1 MGSRGPIP
9 NRSDDLARDRS
20 RKGGDTGP
28 EVKVGQMRPVRIPE
42 ADPDWHDI
50 AVMIWDSLMESGQA
64 DFFQQSDWA
73 YAYSLCDDVSHYK
86 SAGRVNKHT
95 GEFEAYRSPE
105 MLKAIQSA
113 MASLLMTEGERRR
126 ARVELTQIEP
136 EKTSAAVLAIAQYQ
150 EDLGITTE

>member
-1 MGSRGPIP
+1 MGDRGPIG
-9 NRSDDLARDRS
+9 NRSDDLARPRS

-28 EVKVGQMRPVRIPE
+28 EVKVGQMRPTEIPE
-42 ADPDWHDI
+42 ADPDWHAI
-50 AVMIWDSLMESGQA
+50 AVMIWDSLINSGQA
-64 DFFQQSDWA
+64 DFYQQSDWA

-86 SAGRVNKHT
+86 NAGRWNKHS

-126 ARVELTQIEP
+126 ARVELTQVEP
-136 EKTSAAVLAIAQYQ
+136 EKSPASVIAIAQYKD
-150 EDLGITTE
+150 DLGIDE

>member
-1 MGSRGPIP
+1 MGSRGPIG

-28 EVKVGQMRPVRIPE
+28 EMKFGQMMPVRIPD
-42 ADPDWHDI
+42 ADPEWHAI
-50 AVMIWDSLMESGQA
+50 AVMIWDSLIDSGQA
-64 DFFQQSDWA
+64 DFYQQSDWA

-86 SAGRVNKHT
+86 NAGRWNKHS
-95 GEFEAYRSPE
+95 GAFEAYRSPE

-126 ARVELTQIEP
+126 ARVELTQVEP
-136 EKTSAAVLAIAQYQ
+136 EKSSAAVLAIAQYQ
-150 EDLGITTE
+150 ADLGITEE